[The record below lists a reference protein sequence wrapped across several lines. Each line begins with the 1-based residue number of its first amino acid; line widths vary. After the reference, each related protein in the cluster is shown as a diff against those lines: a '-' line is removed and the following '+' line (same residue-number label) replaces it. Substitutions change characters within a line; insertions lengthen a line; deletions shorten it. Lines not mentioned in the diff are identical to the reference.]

1 MRLRLLIVLAIA
13 ISLTLIGRVFY
24 LTILRGEHYGLLA
37 LKNTLKVEPLLPVR
51 GAIFDRSGAPLAVN
65 RLGFSVSLSPHL
77 DRGEG
82 KQLDLAIDY
91 LLSIMSVEAETKAS
105 LRARYVKADNAYSH
119 EPVELTP
126 FVPYETMLPFFT
138 KLSLNDM
145 IHIAPA
151 NLRHYPNGNVA
162 SHVLGYVS
170 KADRANENIDRIS
183 RTIGYHG
190 RDGLELY
197 YNKELQGD
205 LGSRSYQVTALN
217 RETEEISRVEP
228 SQMQDMKLF
237 LDIRLQRFI
246 HDLYVR
252 EGRSGAVIV
261 MDLQNGGIIAAGSFP
276 EYDNEKFIT
285 GISSAEWQEMI
296 NDFRHPFVNKLVN
309 SLYPP
314 GSIIKPSV
322 ALAFLESGKITLDTE
337 FNCAGSFALADRNY
351 RCWRPWG
358 HGDIR
363 MRRAIAESC
372 DIYFYKGSLIA
383 GIDAIAQKLS
393 RHGFGAKTGADM
405 PNEYIGVV
413 PSRERKLEKYKRTW
427 LHGDTVNTAIGQGE
441 FLITPMQA
449 LENIALI
456 ATGKLIKP
464 RFVESIRNVKTQYSA
479 AEALSDSDLAYIDE
493 IRGGMFDGA
502 NTSRGTSARAMGNLP
517 FKIAGKTGTAQVAGI
532 PQDER
537 KRMSETELEFNMR
550 SHAWYIGYAPY
561 ENPRY
566 AFVALVEHGMSGGGV
581 AAPISARILRKMND
595 LGYF

>member
-1 MRLRLLIVLAIA
+1 MRLRILSALIIVA
-13 ISLTLIGRVFY
+13 SLTLIGRVFY

-37 LKNTLKVEPLLPVR
+37 LRNTLKVEPLPPVR
-51 GAIFDRSGAPLAVN
+51 GAIFDRNGAPLAVN

-77 DRGEG
+77 DRKEG
-82 KQLDLAIDY
+82 RQLDQALDY
-91 LLSIMSVEAETKAS
+91 LLSIISDGVETKES
-105 LRARYVKADNAYSH
+105 LRARYIKTDNAYSH

-138 KLSLNDM
+138 RLSLNDK

-151 NLRHYPNGNVA
+151 TLRHYPNGSVA
-162 SHVLGYVS
+162 SHILGYVS
-170 KADRANENIDRIS
+170 RADRSADNIDPIS
-183 RTIGYHG
+183 KIIGYHG
-190 RDGLELY
+190 RDGLELF

-217 RETEEISRVEP
+217 REIEEISRVEP
-228 SQMQDMKLF
+228 SQMQDMTLF

-246 HDLYVR
+246 HDLYTK
-252 EGRSGAVIV
+252 EGRSGAVLI
-261 MDLQNGGIIAAGSFP
+261 MDLETGGIIAAGSYP

-285 GISSAEWQEMI
+285 GISAAEWQEMI

-314 GSIIKPSV
+314 GSIVKPSV
-322 ALAFLESGKITLDTE
+322 ALSFLESGKVSLDTE

-351 RCWRPWG
+351 RCWRAWG

-372 DIYFYKGSLIA
+372 DVYFYKGSLVA
-383 GIDAIAQKLS
+383 GIDAISQKLLKQ
-393 RHGFGAKTGADM
+393 GFGAKSGVDL

-413 PSRERKLEKYKRTW
+413 PSRERKLDKYKQTW
-427 LHGDTVNTAIGQGE
+427 LHGDTVNTSIGQGE

-456 ATGKLIKP
+456 ATGKLITP
-464 RFVESIRNVKTQYSA
+464 RFVDSVRGAKTQYSA
-479 AEALSDSDLAYIDE
+479 KEAFSQSDLTYIDE

-502 NTSRGTSARAMGNLP
+502 NLPHGTSVRAVGALP
-517 FKIAGKTGTAQVAGI
+517 FKIAGKTGTAQVTGI

-561 ENPRY
+561 DKPRY
-566 AFVALVEHGMSGGGV
+566 AFITLVEHGMSGGGV
-581 AAPISARILRKMND
+581 AAPITARILRKMNE
-595 LGYF
+595 LK